1 MVQILAEDKGG
12 GCLLG
17 CLGAILIYPFK
28 KLFRKI
34 FYFLEWKRAVDL
46 TSHTYHYGYLIDFAL
61 RDGWLKSDTKNV
73 DEIRA
78 ALNEVCRDTPIK
90 PIESV
95 VGATFNQTKGLVLSG
110 VEILERALRP
120 LRKKPSESEITEAV
134 QTVEEEEQE
143 KLEGITTKLQR
154 SLASVPEEHF
164 KAMREKFV
172 TRMRA
177 SEPQSQAGLESARG

>member
-1 MVQILAEDKGG
+1 
-12 GCLLG
+12 LG
-17 CLGAILIYPFK
+17 TIFIYPFK

-61 RDGWLKSDTKNV
+61 RDGWIKSNASNP
-73 DEIRA
+73 EAIRN
-78 ALNEVCRDTPIK
+78 ALDEVCRDTPIK

-95 VGATFNQTKGLVLSG
+95 VSATFNQTKGLVLSG

-134 QTVEEEEQE
+134 QAVEEEEKE
-143 KLEGITTKLQR
+143 KLEGVTSKLQR

-172 TRMRA
+172 TRMKA
-177 SEPQSQAGLESARG
+177 SEPQSQAALESAQE